1 MRVLYLAPQL
11 PWPLD
16 QGARIRN
23 YYLLRALAAEHTVDL
38 LCLDSGGAAAVDVA
52 ATPSGEEGW
61 TSGPHDSPV
70 DVDAAGMGKEGGTG
84 GPPAS
89 PIAGLC
95 RRLETFPAPRRDRT
109 ERLRTLVRSSLPDLA
124 HRAWQPPLAARL
136 GELLG
141 TEAYDVLQISS
152 LEMMPYR
159 HLARRARSRPR
170 IVFDDLNAEYQL
182 QRRACLT
189 DLTEPRR
196 WHAAT
201 YSALQWRRL
210 RTYEGRVCREADA
223 VLAVSDT
230 DAALLGELAPRGRF
244 FVLPNGV
251 DTTAFAC
258 RPAGNIGAALGSGEA
273 AAPAAG
279 PGTVGAGL
287 EGADHAAGIELVFTG
302 TMDYRPNVDAV
313 LWFAETILP
322 RLREAVPDVRCLA
335 VGKAPDA
342 RLRAAAE
349 RRPGLIVTG
358 GVPDVRPYLARAALY
373 VVPMRMGSGVRLK
386 VLEAMAAGVPV
397 VSTRVGLEGIAAVD
411 GEHALLADTPGAFAA
426 AVLRLLADP
435 TLGARLAGGAR
446 ALVEQRYDWSRL
458 TPTLFEV
465 YRALGTGEPPS
476 S

>member
-1 MRVLYLAPQL
+1 MKVLYLAPQL

-38 LCLDSGGAAAVDVA
+38 VCLDSDEAAPVDPNARLAGEAGGRGAA
-52 ATPSGEEGW
+52 P
-61 TSGPHDSPV
+61 DSPV
-70 DVDAAGMGKEGGTG
+70 
-84 GPPAS
+84 AS
-89 PIAGLC
+89 LC
-95 RRLETFPAPRRDRT
+95 HRLEVFPAPRRARA

-124 HRAWQPPLAARL
+124 HRAWQPSLAARL
-136 GELLG
+136 AALVDSEP
-141 TEAYDVLQISS
+141 YDVVQISS

-159 HLARRARSRPR
+159 LLARRAWSRPR

-196 WHAAT
+196 WHAAA

-210 RTYEGRVCREADA
+210 RTYEARVCREADA

-230 DAALLGELAPRGRF
+230 DATLLRALAPRGRF
-244 FVLPNGV
+244 HVLPNGV

-258 RPAGNIGAALGSGEA
+258 RAADGSGEA
-273 AAPAAG
+273 HRGAAAG
-279 PGTVGAGL
+279 TGRSGSEAAGAGTVDAGL
-287 EGADHAAGIELVFTG
+287 EVAAPHAEGVELLFTG
-302 TMDYRPNVDAV
+302 TMDFRPNVDAV
-313 LWFAETILP
+313 LWFAEAILP
-322 RLREAVPDVRCLA
+322 RLRQARPEVRCLA
-335 VGKAPDA
+335 VGKSPDP
-342 RLRAAAE
+342 RLRAAA
-349 RRPGLIVTG
+349 RRQDGLIVTG

-386 VLEAMAAGVPV
+386 VLEAMAAGIPM

-411 GEHALLADTPGAFAA
+411 GEHALVADTPGAFAA

-435 TLGARLAGGAR
+435 ALGARLARAAR
-446 ALVEQRYDWSRL
+446 ALVGRRYDWSRL
-458 TPTLFEV
+458 TPTLVEV
-465 YRALGTGEPPS
+465 YRALASGEPPPV
-476 S
+476 